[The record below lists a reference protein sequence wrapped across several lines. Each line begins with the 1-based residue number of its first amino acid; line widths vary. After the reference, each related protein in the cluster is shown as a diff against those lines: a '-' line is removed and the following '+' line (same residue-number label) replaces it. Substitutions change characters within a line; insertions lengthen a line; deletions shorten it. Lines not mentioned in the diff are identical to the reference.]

1 MNYLKYNEFTEV
13 IIMGWGP
20 DSMVL
25 MLFKEF
31 NLMLMIVPIV
41 IVPIVVVRHNRLIT
55 FDRWF

>member
-20 DSMVL
+20 DSKVL

-31 NLMLMIVPIV
+31 NLMLMIVSIMV
-41 IVPIVVVRHNRLIT
+41 VPIVVVRHNRLIT
-55 FDRWF
+55 FDGWF

>member
-41 IVPIVVVRHNRLIT
+41 VVRHNRLIT
-55 FDRWF
+55 FDGWF